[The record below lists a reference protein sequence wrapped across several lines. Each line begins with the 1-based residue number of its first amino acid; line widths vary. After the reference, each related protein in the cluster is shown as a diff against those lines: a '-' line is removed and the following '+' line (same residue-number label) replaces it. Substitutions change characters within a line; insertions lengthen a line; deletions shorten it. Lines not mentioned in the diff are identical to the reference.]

1 MATVIA
7 VWRRYPWVV
16 PLVGA
21 VVVVIL
27 PQLGLG
33 PDLQRQ
39 VMLVA
44 VLALLV
50 SGLNLSLGYAGE
62 LALGQVA
69 MYAAGAYISG
79 YMGSHG
85 DTDIVL
91 QLVVSAVFAVI
102 VGLVTGI
109 PGLRLGSWSLAMTSF
124 FLVLLIPDILQIF
137 SGQTGGSL
145 GLTGIAQPTIFGATL
160 STEGF
165 YVVAVVVTVL
175 WLWAMRNLVASRHGT
190 AFRVLRQSP
199 VLASSLG
206 ISVYRMKLTAYAV
219 GALPAG
225 LAGCLFAN
233 LDHFLSPTS
242 FSFTLAITI
251 LAASILG
258 GSTSV
263 YGAVIGAAI
272 LQTIQQQFT
281 TFSTYSPVIYGVF
294 LIVGGV
300 LLGGGIAGLC
310 RRGVT
315 WLDRRVRGPAVPPA
329 VDVVALPTI
338 PGTPLSV
345 EEVGKSFGGLRALH
359 GVNLTAPPG
368 QVTALIG
375 PNGSGKTTLLN
386 VICGYYRLD
395 EGAIVIGGE
404 QRPQREPPHRVAR
417 GGVARTFQTA
427 NIPAGIT
434 VAEVVRSGR
443 YTTDHS
449 SMLSAVLRLP
459 SAYRVKRRDDQAAAE
474 VMAQVGIAHL
484 ANQEAASLPLGTR
497 RMLEV
502 ARSLVQAPQ
511 VLLLDEAASGLDEN
525 EVEQLAVLI
534 RKIRDAGGTVILV
547 EHNFRLVLS
556 LADQIVVLAEGQVI
570 ATGTPAEI
578 ERHPRVLQE
587 YLGVKQEA
595 AGALMQDASRE
606 AAERSARIDQAAGE
620 GAPGGGS

>member
-1 MATVIA
+1 VIA

>member
-7 VWRRYPWVV
+7 VWRRFPWVV

-21 VVVVIL
+21 VVVVLL
-27 PQLGLG
+27 PAMGISS
-33 PDLQRQ
+33 DLQRQ
-39 VMLVA
+39 VMLVSF
-44 VLALLV
+44 LALLV
-50 SGLNLSLGYAGE
+50 SGLNLSLGFAGE

-85 DTDIVL
+85 DTDILL
-91 QLVVSAVFAVI
+91 QLVVSAAFAVV
-102 VGLVTGI
+102 VGLLTGI

-124 FLVLLIPDILQIF
+124 FLVLLIPDILEIF
-137 SGQTGGSL
+137 STQTGGHL
-145 GLTGIAQPTIFGATL
+145 GLTGIAPPTLFGVAL
-160 STEGF
+160 SPGGF
-165 YVVAVVVTVL
+165 YVVVTVVTAL
-175 WLWAMRNLVASRHGT
+175 WLLAMRNLVTSRHGT

-242 FSFTLAITI
+242 FNFTLSITI

-263 YGAVIGAAI
+263 YGAVVGAII
-272 LQTIQQQFT
+272 LQVLPEQFT
-281 TFSTYSPVIYGVF
+281 TFSTYSQVIYGVF

-310 RRGVT
+310 RRGVR
-315 WLDRRVRGPAVPPA
+315 WLERRTQGPVAPPA
-329 VDVVALPTI
+329 ADVVALPAI
-338 PGTPLSV
+338 PGKALAA
-345 EEVGKSFGGLRALH
+345 EDVGKSFGGLRALH
-359 GVNLTAPPG
+359 AVNLTALQG

-404 QRPQREPPHRVAR
+404 QRPQREQPHRVAR
-417 GGVARTFQTA
+417 AGVARTFQTA

-443 YTTDHS
+443 YTTDRS
-449 SMLSAVLRLP
+449 SMLSAILRLP
-459 SAYRVKRRDDQAAAE
+459 GAYRVKRRDDRAAAE
-474 VMAQVGIAHL
+474 VMAQVGISHL
-484 ANQEAASLPLGTR
+484 ADQEAAALPLGTR

-502 ARSLVQAPQ
+502 ARSLVRAPG
-511 VLLLDEAASGLDEN
+511 VLLLDEAASGLDED
-525 EVEQLAVLI
+525 EVERLALLI

-578 ERHPRVLQE
+578 ETHPRVLQE
-587 YLGVKQEA
+587 YLGVKPTVA
-595 AGALMQDASRE
+595 AELMEDATRE
-606 AAERSARIDQAAGE
+606 AAEQSARIDQAAGRPATGRE
-620 GAPGGGS
+620 S

>member
-1 MATVIA
+1 MADVIA
-7 VWRRYPWVV
+7 LWRRHPWVV

-21 VVVVIL
+21 VVVVVL
-27 PQLGLG
+27 PQLGLSS
-33 PDLQRQ
+33 DLQRQ

-44 VLALLV
+44 ILTLLV
-50 SGLNLSLGYAGE
+50 SGLNLSLGFAGE

-85 DTDIVL
+85 TTDILL
-91 QLVVSAVFAVI
+91 QLIVSGIFAVV
-102 VGLVTGI
+102 VGLLTGI

-124 FLVLLIPDILQIF
+124 FLVLLVPDILQIF
-137 SGQTGGSL
+137 SGQTGGTL
-145 GLTGIAQPTIFGATL
+145 GLTGIAPPTLFGATL
-160 STEGF
+160 DTAGL
-165 YVVAVVVTVL
+165 YIVVVVVTVI
-175 WLWAMRNLVASRHGT
+175 WLASMRNLVTSRHGT

-242 FSFTLAITI
+242 FGFTLAITI

-263 YGAVIGAAI
+263 YGAVLGATI
-272 LQTIQQQFT
+272 LWVLPEQFSS
-281 TFSTYSPVIYGVF
+281 FSTYSQVIYGVF
-294 LIVGGV
+294 LIIGGI

-310 RRGVT
+310 RRGVH
-315 WLDRRVRGPAVPPA
+315 WFEHRVQGPAPA
-329 VDVVALPTI
+329 PAGPVVALPAI
-338 PGTPLSV
+338 PGQSLSV
-345 EEVGKSFGGLRALH
+345 EGVGKSFGGLQALD
-359 GVNLTAPPG
+359 GVTLTALQG
-368 QVTALIG
+368 KVTALIG

-395 EGAIVIGGE
+395 EGAIVIGGDT
-404 QRPQREPPHRVAR
+404 RPKKDQPHRVANA
-417 GGVARTFQTA
+417 GVARTFQTA

-443 YTTDHS
+443 YTTERS
-449 SMLSAVLRLP
+449 SMLSAILRSP
-459 SAYRVKRRDDQAAAE
+459 KAYRVKRHDNQAAVE
-474 VMAQVGIAHL
+474 VMAQVGIGHL
-484 ANQEAASLPLGTR
+484 ADQEAAALPLGTR
-497 RMLEV
+497 RLLEV
-502 ARSLVQAPQ
+502 ARSLIRAPGI
-511 VLLLDEAASGLDEN
+511 LLLDEAASGLDEN

-534 RKIRDAGGTVILV
+534 GKIRDAGGTVILV

-570 ATGTPAEI
+570 AAGTPAEI
-578 ERHPRVLQE
+578 ESHPRVLQE
-587 YLGVKQEA
+587 YLGVKPTVA
-595 AGALMQDASRE
+595 AELMQDAARD
-606 AAERSARIDQAAGE
+606 AANDAPTGGE
-620 GAPGGGS
+620 P